1 MHQSQHVLRAAAN
14 SSLLALPKQQGGVQL
29 DAAKFKDRQD

>member
-1 MHQSQHVLRAAAN
+1 MHQGQCALQAAAN

-29 DAAKFKDRQD
+29 DATKFEDRQD